1 MANEVTIELDGTPY
15 SLNLDDL
22 TGREMGTLDR
32 LRRDYG
38 DSVGSVT
45 GVLLIAKQRAGERV
59 SEAELLDMRVDRW
72 NDATE
77 REAPVPPTPPAAA
90 DQREPVTSRR

>member
-1 MANEVTIELDGTPY
+1 
-15 SLNLDDL
+15 
-22 TGREMGTLDR
+22 MGTLDR

-38 DSVGSVT
+38 DSIGSVT

-59 SEAELLDMRVDRW
+59 RESDLLDMRVDRW

-77 REAPVPPTPPAAA
+77 RDPAVPPTQPAAA
-90 DQREPVTSRR
+90 EDDRPALATSQP